1 MASTGKANQSKES
14 KTSPRLSEQVHEQTK
29 EYLHI
34 AEKSNHP
41 DIRKVALKLAKE
53 TSKYHR
59 KQNARV
65 SPTLI
70 LWVNVVLALAL
81 VGACWYAYLHYPEQK
96 ASQVRNISVLA
107 YLMIVFV
114 SLFLSGHL
122 SQANFVKIMGWFKSG
137 WKSVFGSD
145 SGED

>member
-1 MASTGKANQSKES
+1 MASTGKANQPKES
-14 KTSPRLSEQVHEQTK
+14 KSRLSEQVHQQTK
-29 EYLHI
+29 EVLDI

-41 DIRKVALKLAKE
+41 EIRKAALKLAKE
-53 TSKYHR
+53 TSEYHR

-65 SPTLI
+65 SPALI
-70 LWVNVVLALAL
+70 LLVNILLGFAL

-96 ASQVRNISVLA
+96 ASQVRSISVLA

-122 SQANFVKIMGWFKSG
+122 SQTNFVKIMGWFKSG
-137 WKSVFGSD
+137 WKSIFGSD
-145 SGED
+145 AAGD